1 MRLARGFVD
10 ELTKLGATGAFELG
24 DLVVGSRAPLNSI
37 GVLVRRALTKR
48 ASDLSIL
55 HNEMAPTALE
65 VNPTD
70 ATTRLPDASKAP
82 SLIRP
87 GHLGAVTP
95 SADPIDRE
103 RFNRAWNQ
111 PVR

>member
-1 MRLARGFVD
+1 MNLESFVD
-10 ELTKLGATGAFELG
+10 ELGKLASAGDFHLG
-24 DLVVGSRAPLNSI
+24 DLVVGKRAPLNSV
-37 GVLVRRALTKR
+37 GMLVRRALTKR
-48 ASDLSIL
+48 ASDLSAL
-55 HNEMAPTALE
+55 HNEIAPTAIE

-70 ATTRLPDASKAP
+70 ASTRSPEGAKAP
-82 SLIRP
+82 SAIKP

-103 RFNRAWNQ
+103 RFNRAWAQ